1 MAVFDGNFWLAKLI
15 RNFADIRINIPT
27 GFEGMLQI
35 CLLTIWLRIFYRIA
49 MYFKK
54 ITEPWYILFLE
65 RKRIKK
71 MPIYKIFLNSLL
83 FPIFDIVG
91 RYTTYIALF
100 KKIEWKPVP
109 HESKV
114 TIEDIEK
121 K

>member
-1 MAVFDGNFWLAKLI
+1 MRVFDGNFWLAKLI
-15 RNFADIRINIPT
+15 RHFADIRIDIPT

-35 CLLTIWLRIFYRIA
+35 FLLTVWLRIFYRIA

-54 ITEPWYILFLE
+54 IIEPWYILFLE

-114 TIEDIEK
+114 TIDDIEK

>member
-1 MAVFDGNFWLAKLI
+1 
-15 RNFADIRINIPT
+15 
-27 GFEGMLQI
+27 
-35 CLLTIWLRIFYRIA
+35 
-49 MYFKK
+49 
-54 ITEPWYILFLE
+54 
-65 RKRIKK
+65 
-71 MPIYKIFLNSLL
+71 MPIYKILLNSLL

>member
-1 MAVFDGNFWLAKLI
+1 M
-15 RNFADIRINIPT
+15 
-27 GFEGMLQI
+27 
-35 CLLTIWLRIFYRIA
+35 
-49 MYFKK
+49 
-54 ITEPWYILFLE
+54 FLE

-71 MPIYKIFLNSLL
+71 MPVIKIFLYSLL
-83 FPIFDIVG
+83 WPIFDIVG

-114 TIEDIEK
+114 TIDDINRNVGK